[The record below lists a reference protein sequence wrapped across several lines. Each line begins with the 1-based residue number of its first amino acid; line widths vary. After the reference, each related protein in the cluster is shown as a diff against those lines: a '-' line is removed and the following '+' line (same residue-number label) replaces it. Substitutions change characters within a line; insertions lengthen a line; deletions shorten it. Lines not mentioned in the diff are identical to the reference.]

1 MKNLHQKSDLISPE
15 MISNIEKTLV
25 IAWSKETADPDS
37 QDKWTDRNRAL
48 GQCAITSILIY
59 DLFGGRM
66 IYDKANFHIWN
77 ELPDGT
83 QHDFT
88 RSQFSNEK
96 VFSVYKCKNRE
107 DILYDER
114 GRKTHIEDRY
124 FKLKDDLPLKI
135 IIFVTGNER
144 KLGEARLGCQIFD
157 IGVEQ

>member
-77 ELPDGT
+77 ELPDGS

-88 RSQFSNEK
+88 RSQFIDER
-96 VFSVYKCKNRE
+96 VFSIYKYKTKD
-107 DILYDER
+107 DILYDDR
-114 GRKTHIEDRY
+114 GKKTNIELRY
-124 FKLKDDLPLKI
+124 KLLKNN
-135 IIFVTGNER
+135 FLT
-144 KLGEARLGCQIFD
+144 
-157 IGVEQ
+157 